1 MLKSIEIKNYRG
13 IKNLKIDNFKK
24 YNFFVG
30 DNGSCKTTILESLFS
45 AFPNSPEGII
55 TAANSRGLQ
64 VNLDNKYNFFFNA
77 DEENKIEFILNDEIV
92 TKINTKN
99 FIEKNSLDLTNTSVS
114 IEAKL
119 SSLMSPKFLYNSL
132 KSYGEKV
139 FLDVDIMIDNIF
151 NITTNIKNINNNL
164 LNKYSKI
171 YGSSYFISPSIKYKG
186 NASLVIKELIKN
198 KKKNELIDI
207 LNLFEKDIDDINLD
221 GSQVLMMKLK
231 LYLLMK

>member
-119 SSLMSPKFLYNSL
+119 SR
-132 KSYGEKV
+132 
-139 FLDVDIMIDNIF
+139 
-151 NITTNIKNINNNL
+151 
-164 LNKYSKI
+164 
-171 YGSSYFISPSIKYKG
+171 
-186 NASLVIKELIKN
+186 
-198 KKKNELIDI
+198 
-207 LNLFEKDIDDINLD
+207 
-221 GSQVLMMKLK
+221 
-231 LYLLMK
+231 